1 MITRDEIS
9 SDIIHI
15 NAPVEIVW
23 TVLTDFRNYGK
34 WNSFCP
40 RAEAILEVGEPI
52 RMVID
57 LGFGP
62 MDWQEYITLVEPNEA
77 IAWGLEN
84 KPGDRLNAIRTQ
96 SLSRLSESSCS
107 YVSVDKFWGEDVT
120 TNFTDLNQALA
131 SRLQYTGSL
140 SIAAGIESGFN
151 ICGLGL
157 KQYVEQQYS

>member
-9 SDIIHI
+9 SDEIHI
-15 NAPVEIVW
+15 DAPVEVVW
-23 TVLTDFRNYGK
+23 KVLTDFGNYGK

-40 RAEAILEVGEPI
+40 QAEAKLEVGEPI
-52 RMVID
+52 RMIID

-62 MDWQEYITLVEPNEA
+62 MDWQETITLVEPNKA

-84 KPGDRLNAIRTQ
+84 KPGDPLNAIRTQ
-96 SLSRLSESSCS
+96 SLTRLSESTCS
-107 YVSVDKFWGEDVT
+107 YISVDKFWGEDVT

-131 SRLQYTGSL
+131 SRLQYTGPL

-151 ICGLGL
+151 SCGLGL
-157 KQYVEQQYS
+157 KQYAEQQCS